1 MKKIFLAASLL
12 FLITA
17 GVNAQSSTGKT
28 TKKSAA
34 KTTVQKQ
41 AATSTKAASDT
52 THHKSLAMGS
62 KKHYRRHKTA
72 GAKAK

>member
-41 AATSTKAASDT
+41 AATSTSDT